1 MSNESGQ
8 AENHRSKP
16 DGSAYAA
23 HMAALGA
30 RNDAA
35 RKVGKAQRKE
45 RDEAKDKGIR
55 ETAKRQDAALR
66 QNSGHRS
73 R

>member
-1 MSNESGQ
+1 MSNQSGSAEST
-8 AENHRSKP
+8 RSKP

-23 HMAALGA
+23 HMAALSA

-35 RKVGKAQRKE
+35 RKAGKAQRKQ
-45 RDEAKDKGIR
+45 RDDATDKGIR

-66 QNSGHRS
+66 RSSGHRG

>member
-1 MSNESGQ
+1 
-8 AENHRSKP
+8 
-16 DGSAYAA
+16 
-23 HMAALGA
+23 MAALSE

-45 RDEAKDKGIR
+45 RDAAKDKGIR

-66 QNSGHRS
+66 SNSGHARG
-73 R
+73 

>member
-1 MSNESGQ
+1 MSQDTES
-8 AENHRSKP
+8 ARRKP

-23 HMAALGA
+23 HMAALSE

-66 QNSGHRS
+66 QNSGHARG
-73 R
+73 